1 MKGKEIMQINQIT
14 PIESNNQRVLTTA
27 QIAEAYGTTTATI
40 TKNFSRNKERFQEGK
55 HYHVLKGALLQSF
68 RATCQFVMLP
78 LNVHTLYLWTES
90 GALLHA
96 KSLNTNKAW
105 DVYMYLVDFYFR
117 HRVEELQEAL
127 TKADKLCEVTFDR
140 IAELK
145 GQVADLIRTSTV
157 AVGEQ
162 EQLRRAARSNI
173 LALFGGKNTVS
184 YRLYA
189 RRVYKTLWREYR
201 KHFRLDSYRN
211 TPEYRFNEGLNF
223 IKAWEPDKWQRK
235 AIKSIEK
242 DFYNYLETFY
252 DDRDK
257 DGYRRLLADCPAIM
271 DEYIKL

>member
-1 MKGKEIMQINQIT
+1 MKLNQLT

-27 QIAEAYGTTTATI
+27 QIADAYGTNTDVV
-40 TKNFSRNKERFQEGK
+40 SRNFTRNKARYKAGK
-55 HYHVLKGALLQSF
+55 HYYLLKGEDL
-68 RATCQFVMLP
+68 RAFLSNGQFDGYSKNTP
-78 LNVHTLYLWTES
+78 KLYLWTES

-117 HRVEELQEAL
+117 HRVEELQAAL
-127 TKADKLCEVTFDR
+127 EKSDKLCEVTFDR

-145 GQVADLIRTSTV
+145 GQVADLIRTATV

-162 EQLRRAARSNI
+162 EMLRLAARSNI

-211 TPEYRFNEGLNF
+211 TPEYRFCDGLDF
-223 IKAWEPDKWQRK
+223 IKAWEPGKWQRK
-235 AIKSIEK
+235 AIKSIER
-242 DFYNYLETFY
+242 DFYNYLETFF
-252 DDRDK
+252 DDK
-257 DGYRRLLADCPAIM
+257 DGDGYRKLLADCPAIV
-271 DEYIKL
+271 DEYLNL